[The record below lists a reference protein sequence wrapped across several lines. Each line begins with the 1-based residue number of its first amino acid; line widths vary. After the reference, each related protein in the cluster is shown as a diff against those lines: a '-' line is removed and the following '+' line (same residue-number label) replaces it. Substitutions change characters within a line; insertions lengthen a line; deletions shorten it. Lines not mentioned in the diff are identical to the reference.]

1 MRPNTSSSL
10 DFDSFKP
17 PPIKTTGMVKSMRAR
32 FTPDAAFIE
41 VLNDTKAKGTEI
53 KSEIIRLDNLFVYR
67 ENGEGMDDIREFM
80 DKARLYST
88 DGTGISKRGIG
99 SKTFGMLQIKDPNI
113 PTYGAWIFKKDE
125 NYFGW
130 FTSCCDNFTT
140 QLVSSELC
148 ESKEIEW
155 SENTR
160 HIMPIEEDMKEKLNT
175 LFEEGKSSI
184 HIVSE
189 REDFLQHT
197 IDTFND
203 KKIKEEKISFID
215 KNINFKKSK
224 DDAYENKELSI
235 KYVKFCKLLTAHHPD
250 KRIYINGKYIEPT
263 ENDKMILK
271 NMRDTGTDET
281 FDLVEDFRVGTQIS
295 KDDQQ
300 KHSIHGHYEK
310 FKFIASKESG
320 GRQSTLF
327 YEVQGGNNR
336 KKTYHKII
344 KNKMY
349 NPTSDNN
356 SLYTKNP
363 KKEREILVQDDKCIK
378 GQARIFQL
386 NEPFGKV
393 VITLNSKS
401 IMCML
406 NISKQHFPKLNK
418 AYINGWNNLG
428 IVVNFNDDNFLDN
441 AAPLEDWLDVDEVKY
456 KSKFKDDMSL
466 LIGSLISRSCT
477 TQEKVVKYFQKIIR
491 LDSDS
496 VTVTDPD
503 SVSDTDSDSVTVTD
517 PDSVSDSVTVTD
529 PDSVSDTD
537 SDSDEQFS
545 NPDSKQKKRENFS
558 GPVKK
563 WTKRNQHNRDAI
575 IGIPLDENCMDYN
588 HKDGNNNNNKADNCE
603 VLDTNVHAMLTRGGL
618 LLSGQSIRKN
628 PKEYVEDRIER
639 FLDSNLLTKEDKERM
654 VKNMITKYD
663 LDIQ

>member
-10 DFDSFKP
+10 DFDSFKA
-17 PPIKTTGMVKSMRAR
+17 PPIKPAGMVKGMRAR

-41 VLNDTKAKGTEI
+41 VLNDTKGTNI
-53 KSEIIRLDNLFVYR
+53 TSEIIRLDKLFVYR

-80 DKARLYST
+80 DKAPLYST
-88 DGTGISKRGIG
+88 DGIGISKRGIG
-99 SKTFGMLQIKDPNI
+99 SKTFGMLPFADSNI

-130 FTSCCDNFTT
+130 FTSCCDNFKT

-160 HIMPIEEDMKEKLNT
+160 HIMLIEEDMKEKLNT
-175 LFEEGKSSI
+175 LFEGGNSSI

-224 DDAYENKELSI
+224 DDAYENKELAI
-235 KYVKFCKLLTAHHPD
+235 KYDNFCKLLTAHHPD

-295 KDDQQ
+295 KDYQ
-300 KHSIHGHYEK
+300 KKHIIDGHYEK

-320 GRQSTLF
+320 GRQSTVF

-336 KKTYHKII
+336 KKTYHKLI
-344 KNKMY
+344 KTRMY
-349 NPTSDNN
+349 SSTSDNN

-363 KKEREILVQDDKCIK
+363 KKEREILVKDDKCIK

-406 NISKQHFPKLNK
+406 NISKQNFPKLNK
-418 AYINGWNNLG
+418 VYITGWNNLG

-456 KSKFKDDMSL
+456 HSKFKDDMSL
-466 LIGSLISRSCT
+466 LIGSLISRSCN
-477 TQEKVVKYFQKIIR
+477 TQEKVVKEFQKKIKTNR
-491 LDSDS
+491 PDSDS

-517 PDSVSDSVTVTD
+517 PDSVSDTD
-529 PDSVSDTD
+529 Y
-537 SDSDEQFS
+537 DSDEQFS

-563 WTKRNQHNRDAI
+563 WAKRNQHNRDAI

-588 HKDGNNNNNKADNCE
+588 HKDGNNNNNNADNVE

-639 FLDSNLLTKEDKERM
+639 FLDSNLLTKKDKERM
-654 VKNMITKYD
+654 VKKMITKYD
-663 LDIQ
+663 LVIQ